1 MLGTRFYNESI
12 RKVLVAFGSLFNNI
26 DIQRSDGTN
35 TEIIKVPLSYAPRA
49 RFRQRLAADQT
60 DGTEV
65 EVSLPRMSF
74 EWTDIS
80 YDSARKLNTMQRMA
94 SINSSDATKLDYRW
108 QRVPYELTF
117 NVGIYATNTEDGLKI
132 IEQILPFF
140 TPELTVT
147 INDVIATDVPIV
159 LTSVSQED
167 TWEGGFPEERRYVV
181 WTLDFSAKTYLYG
194 PSKTSKVITEVI
206 TQLYTNDN
214 LMVLTMSSGGSRDY
228 RVGETIYQGDNYT
241 DSDVQG
247 IVESWNSSNYQLT
260 VKNVLGSFTAN
271 KKVFGI
277 DSNAEWTLSSST
289 TGLQDTQSA
298 SLSTANV
305 RITQTPDPNSA
316 DADDEYNVTETI
328 LKRD

>member
-1 MLGTRFYNESI
+1 MLGTRFYHESI
-12 RKVLVAFGSLFNNI
+12 RKIFVAFGSLFNNI

-49 RFRQRLAADQT
+49 RFRQRLAADQKE
-60 DGTEV
+60 GTEV
-65 EVSLPRMSF
+65 EVSLPRMSI

-80 YDSARKLNTMQRMA
+80 YDSARKLNTMQRMV
-94 SINSSDATKLDYRW
+94 SVNSLDVTKLDYRW

-117 NVGIYATNTEDGLKI
+117 NVGIYTTNTEDGLKI

-147 INDVIATDVPIV
+147 INDVVATDVPIV
-159 LTSVSQED
+159 LTGVSQED

-181 WTLDFSAKTYLYG
+181 CTLDFSVKTYLYG

-214 LMVLTMSSGGSRDY
+214 LIVLTMNSGGSGDY
-228 RVGETIYQGDNYT
+228 RIGETIYQGDSYT

-247 IVESWNSSNYQLT
+247 IVENWNSPTYKLT
-260 VKNVLGSFTAN
+260 VKNVLGSFITT
-271 KKVFGI
+271 KKVSGI
-277 DSNAEWTLSSST
+277 DSNAEWTLNSST
-289 TGLQDTQSA
+289 TGLQDTQT
-298 SLSTANV
+298 SLETANV
-305 RITQTPDPNSA
+305 RITQVPDPTSA
-316 DADDEYNVTETI
+316 DADDEYNVTTTLINRE
-328 LKRD
+328 

>member
-1 MLGTRFYNESI
+1 
-12 RKVLVAFGSLFNNI
+12 
-26 DIQRSDGTN
+26 RSDGTN

-49 RFRQRLAADQT
+49 RFRQRLAADQKE
-60 DGTEV
+60 GTEV

-80 YDSARKLNTMQRMA
+80 YDSARKLNTMQRMV
-94 SINSSDATKLDYRW
+94 SVNSSDATKLDYRW

-117 NVGIYATNTEDGLKI
+117 NVGIYTTNTEDGLKI

-147 INDVIATDVPIV
+147 INDVVATDVPIV
-159 LTSVSQED
+159 LTGVSQED

-181 WTLDFSAKTYLYG
+181 WTLDFSVKTYLYG

-214 LMVLTMSSGGSRDY
+214 LIVLTMNSGGSKDY
-228 RVGETIYQGDNYT
+228 RIGETVYQGDSYT

-247 IVESWNSSNYQLT
+247 IVENWNSPTYKLT
-260 VKNVLGSFTAN
+260 VKNVLGNFTTS
-271 KKVFGI
+271 KKVIGM
-277 DSNAEWTLSSST
+277 DSKAEWILSSST
-289 TGLQDTQSA
+289 TGLQDTQT
-298 SLSTANV
+298 SLETANV
-305 RITQTPDPNSA
+305 RITQVPDPTSA
-316 DADDEYNVTETI
+316 DADDEYNVTTT
-328 LKRD
+328 LTKRD

>member
-12 RKVLVAFGSLFNNI
+12 RKILVAFGSLFNNI

-49 RFRQRLAADQT
+49 RFRQRLAADQKE
-60 DGTEV
+60 GTEV

-80 YDSARKLNTMQRMA
+80 YDSARKLNTMQRMV
-94 SINSSDATKLDYRW
+94 SVNSLDVTKLDYRW

-117 NVGIYATNTEDGLKI
+117 NVGIYTTNTEDGLKI

-147 INDVIATDVPIV
+147 INDVVATDVPIV
-159 LTSVSQED
+159 LTGVSQED

-181 WTLDFSAKTYLYG
+181 WTLDFSVKTYLYG

-214 LMVLTMSSGGSRDY
+214 LIVLTMNSGGSGDY
-228 RVGETIYQGDNYT
+228 RIGETIYQGDSYT

-247 IVESWNSSNYQLT
+247 IVENWNSPTYKLT
-260 VKNVLGSFTAN
+260 VKNVLGSFITT
-271 KKVFGI
+271 KKVSGI
-277 DSNAEWTLSSST
+277 DSNAEWTLNSST
-289 TGLQDTQSA
+289 TGLQDTQT
-298 SLSTANV
+298 SLETANV
-305 RITQTPDPNSA
+305 RITQVPDPTSA
-316 DADDEYNVTETI
+316 DADDEYNVTTTLINRE
-328 LKRD
+328 